1 MCYVV
6 ISAAVGIVC
15 LRTDKCD
22 KHMIFTFI
30 PLRIQHV
37 PPPYRHGVREVE
49 ARHEPAAV
57 AEPYL
62 RVT

>member
-1 MCYVV
+1 
-6 ISAAVGIVC
+6 
-15 LRTDKCD
+15 
-22 KHMIFTFI
+22 MIFTFI